1 MQVVKNNYNF
11 ADYKVYINYM
21 YEYIKGNITELTPAC
36 AIVETCGIGYFINIS
51 LQTYGQI
58 RQNSEVRLLLH
69 YIVRDDAHILF
80 GFFDED
86 ERNVF
91 RLLLS
96 VNGIGANTARMMLS
110 SITSHEV
117 RMAIEKDD
125 ITKLKTVKGIGL
137 KTAQRIIVDLK
148 DKISKTPAGNI
159 FISKDSRVR
168 DEAVSAM
175 ITLGFTK
182 NSVEKC
188 IDALLLNEPD
198 LNVESI
204 IKRALKQL

>member
-1 MQVVKNNYNF
+1 
-11 ADYKVYINYM
+11 M
-21 YEYIKGNITELTPAC
+21 YEYIKGNITELTPAY
-36 AIVETCGIGYFINIS
+36 AVVETAGIGYFINIS
-51 LQTYGQI
+51 LQTYSQI
-58 RQNSEVRLLLH
+58 CQRNDVRLLLH
-69 YIVRDDAHILF
+69 YVIREDAHILF
-80 GFFDED
+80 GFFDDD

-110 SITSHEV
+110 SITSQEV

-125 ITKLKTVKGIGL
+125 ITKLKSVKGIGL
-137 KTAQRIIVDLK
+137 KTAQRIVVDLK

-159 FISKDSRVR
+159 FVSKDNHVR
-168 DEAVSAM
+168 DEAISAM

-182 NSVEKC
+182 NTVEKC
-188 IDALLLNEPD
+188 IDALLIKEPD

-204 IKRALKQL
+204 IKQALKQL

>member
-1 MQVVKNNYNF
+1 
-11 ADYKVYINYM
+11 M
-21 YEYIKGNITELTPAC
+21 YEYIKGNITELTPAYV
-36 AIVETCGIGYFINIS
+36 IIETGGIGYFVNIS
-51 LQTYGQI
+51 LQTYSQI
-58 RQNSEVRLLLH
+58 YQRNETCLLLH

-80 GFFDED
+80 GFFDND

-110 SITSHEV
+110 STNSHEI
-117 RMAIEKDD
+117 RIAIEKDD
-125 ITKLKTVKGIGL
+125 ITKLKSIKGIGL
-137 KTAQRIIVDLK
+137 KTAQRIVVDLK

-159 FISKDSRVR
+159 FVSQHNRVR

-182 NSVEKC
+182 STVEKYM
-188 IDALLLNEPD
+188 DALLSNEPD
-198 LNVESI
+198 LNVESL
-204 IKRALKQL
+204 IKQALKQL

>member
-1 MQVVKNNYNF
+1 
-11 ADYKVYINYM
+11 M
-21 YEYIKGNITELTPAC
+21 YEYIKGSITELTPAY
-36 AIVETCGIGYFINIS
+36 AVVETGGTGYFINIS
-51 LQTYGQI
+51 LQTYSQI
-58 RQNSEVRLLLH
+58 YKRHEVRLLLH
-69 YIVRDDAHILF
+69 YIVREDAHVLF

-86 ERNVF
+86 ERSVF

-125 ITKLKTVKGIGL
+125 ITKLKSVKGIGL
-137 KTAQRIIVDLK
+137 KTAQRIVVDLK

-159 FISKDSRVR
+159 FISGNSHVR
-168 DEAVSAM
+168 NEAVSAM
-175 ITLGFTK
+175 TTLGFTK
-182 NSVEKC
+182 NAVEKC
-188 IDALLLNEPD
+188 IDAILLKDPD

-204 IKRALKQL
+204 IKQALKQL

>member
-1 MQVVKNNYNF
+1 
-11 ADYKVYINYM
+11 M
-21 YEYIKGNITELTPAC
+21 YEYIKGNITELTPAY
-36 AIVETCGIGYFINIS
+36 AIIETGGIGYFINIS
-51 LQTYGQI
+51 LQTYSQI
-58 RQNSEVRLLLH
+58 YQRHEARLLLH
-69 YIVRDDAHILF
+69 YIVREDAHALF

-110 SITSHEV
+110 SITSYEI

-125 ITKLKTVKGIGL
+125 ITKLKSVKGIGL

-159 FISKDSRVR
+159 FISGNNQIRN
-168 DEAVSAM
+168 EAVSAM

-182 NSVEKC
+182 NAVEKC
-188 IDALLLNEPD
+188 IDAILLENPD
-198 LNVESI
+198 LKVESI
-204 IKRALKQL
+204 IKQALKQL